1 MDLKQLLGE
10 ELYKQVME
18 KTGDNKI
25 AIVSDGNWFP
35 KEKFDQVNGDNKELK
50 KQLKE
55 RDEQLTELK
64 TKAAGNEDLTK
75 QINDLT
81 ELNKQTAKEYQDKL
95 DKQAFDFA
103 LREALTGA
111 KAKNAKAVE
120 ALLNK
125 EAIKL
130 DGDKLLGLEE
140 QLKNLKESDSYL
152 FDSEQQQQQQPPKF
166 TTGQHH
172 KGTTDKN
179 PFSKEHFNLTE
190 QARLYKENP
199 SLYNTLKAQA

>member
-1 MDLKQLLGE
+1 MDLMQLLGE
-10 ELYKQVME
+10 ELYKQVAE
-18 KTGDNKI
+18 KMGDTKI

-35 KEKFDQVNGDNKELK
+35 KDKFDQVNGDNKELK
-50 KQLKE
+50 KQLKD
-55 RDEQLTELK
+55 RDEQLTDLK

-140 QLKNLKESDSYL
+140 QLKNLKESDAYL
-152 FDSEQQQQQQPPKF
+152 FDSEQQQSPKF
-166 TTGQHH
+166 TTGQHQ
-172 KGTTDKN
+172 KTAGGITQ
-179 PFSKEHFNLTE
+179 EQFNSMNYTE
-190 QARLYKENP
+190 RIE
-199 SLYNTLKAQA
+199 LYNTNKALYEQLTQ

>member
-10 ELYKQVME
+10 ELYKQVIE

-35 KEKFDQVNGDNKELK
+35 KEKFDQVNSDNKDLK
-50 KQLKE
+50 KQLKD
-55 RDEQLTELK
+55 RDDQLTDLK

-81 ELNKQTAKEYQDKL
+81 ELNKKTAADYQSKL

-103 LREALTGA
+103 LKDALTGA
-111 KAKNAKAVE
+111 KAKNPKAVE

-125 EAIKL
+125 ETIKL

-140 QLKNLKESDSYL
+140 QIKTIRESDSYL
-152 FDSEQQQQQQPPKF
+152 FDSEQQQQQQQTQTQTPKF
-166 TTGQHH
+166 TTGQHQQQQ
-172 KGTTDKN
+172 GGAPSSLQEALAQRFSTTN
-179 PFSKEHFNLTE
+179 
-190 QARLYKENP
+190 
-199 SLYNTLKAQA
+199 